1 MPLKSNPSQ
10 SLDESF
16 CLPSLRA
23 PPKEIDLE
31 RCDIVCEKVDMQV
44 WVMSR
49 EPQMEKRFKRTK
61 SFSTYKCKTTR
72 AKRRKQITKFF
83 FIYS

>member
-1 MPLKSNPSQ
+1 MPLKKKCNPSQ

-31 RCDIVCEKVDMQV
+31 RCDIVCEK
-44 WVMSR
+44 SR
-49 EPQMEKRFKRTK
+49 YAGLGYEPRAADGEKV
-61 SFSTYKCKTTR
+61 
-72 AKRRKQITKFF
+72 
-83 FIYS
+83 